1 MTSGNIQIRL
11 FLYGNKGQQVTIETS
26 LYQDTINVRICGAGN
41 PADDDRVTMFNNHHF
56 ADMITALTLGKDH
69 VEEAPEFC
77 QCEKCAGVRGD
88 RLAKKIVEARK
99 AAGNV

>member
-1 MTSGNIQIRL
+1 MTPGNIQVRL
-11 FLYGNKGQQVTIETS
+11 FLYGTKGQQVTIETS
-26 LYQDTINVRICGAGN
+26 QYQDTINIRTVGAG
-41 PADDDRVTMFNNHHF
+41 DDDRVTMFNNHHF

-77 QCEKCAGVRGD
+77 QCPECAGVRGD
-88 RLAKKIVEARK
+88 RLARKIAEARK